1 MDHRITQN
9 HRHGRRFVVPLTVVA
24 IAAVTWTPHGEAANL
39 VEIFEQATRGDPV
52 IREAEAL
59 RTAALE
65 ARPQARGA
73 LLPQVR
79 VAGALETSES
89 DGNRTLAQET
99 DTVPPE
105 IELVRVGQDTSAD
118 SWWWQ
123 AGLRQTLF
131 RWDQWQRLQR
141 ADSRVAQAEA
151 QYRAAQQDLMV
162 RVTQRYFDVLA
173 AAETLRA
180 AEATLAAFN
189 RQLEQAERQFKVG
202 LVTIIDVEEAR
213 AARDAGTA
221 NVIAAKRALAV
232 SGELLTELTGEVYPE
247 LQRPKE
253 DFQVDDPKAAKSEQ
267 DWVDTALEQNLN
279 IIAARLGVDMAKR
292 DLKIAQAGHM
302 PTVDL
307 YASTSEFDVS
317 GDQTNVDRA
326 SGVRTT
332 GPADADGSEDVVGVE
347 MVVPIFTGGVT
358 RSRVREQV
366 QLHRAARERLEAN
379 IRAAER
385 ATRDAYLSSVADRER
400 VVALR
405 QTVASTQSAQRA
417 TERGVEVGTR
427 TTVDLLEARRRVFE
441 AERDYAR
448 GRYDY
453 LINLVRLRS
462 TAGVLLPDD
471 LKTINDHL
479 LEPVSIQPMGVP
491 RR

>member
-1 MDHRITQN
+1 MDHRITQCS
-9 HRHGRRFVVPLTVVA
+9 RRRRTSFAPLA
-24 IAAVTWTPHGEAANL
+24 LAAVAATVCAPCSEATDL
-39 VEIFEQATRGDPV
+39 VEVLGQATRGDPV
-52 IREAEAL
+52 LREAEAL

-65 ARPQARGA
+65 AKPQARGA
-73 LLPQVR
+73 LFPQVR
-79 VAGALETSES
+79 VAGAIETSEV
-89 DGNRTLAQET
+89 DGNRTIAQET
-99 DTVPPE
+99 ETVPPE
-105 IELVRVGQDTSAD
+105 IELVRVGQETSAD

-141 ADSRVAQAEA
+141 ADARVAQAEA
-151 QYRAAQQDLMV
+151 QFRAAQQDLMV

-180 AEATLAAFN
+180 AEATLTAFT

-221 NVIAAKRALAV
+221 NVIAAKRSLAV
-232 SGELLTELTGEVYPE
+232 SGELLTELTGQVYPE

-253 DFQVDDPKAAKSEQ
+253 DFQVDDPKAAQSEQ
-267 DWVDTALEQNLN
+267 EWVDTALEQNLN
-279 IIAARLGVDMAKR
+279 LIAARLGVDIAKS
-292 DLKIAQAGHM
+292 DLRIAQSGHM

-307 YASTSEFDVS
+307 YAATGEFDVS
-317 GDQTNVDRA
+317 ADQTNIDRA

-347 MVVPIFTGGVT
+347 VVLPIFTGGVT

-385 ATRDAYLSSVADRER
+385 ATRDAYLTSMADRER
-400 VVALR
+400 VAALR

-427 TTVDLLEARRRVFE
+427 TTVDLLEARRRAFE

-448 GRYDY
+448 SRYDY
-453 LINLVRLRS
+453 LINNVRLRS
-462 TAGVLLPDD
+462 TAGVLLPED
-471 LKTINDHL
+471 LKQINDHL
-479 LEPVSIQPMGVP
+479 LETVSVQPMGAP